1 VVGLRPLKQMSVR
14 VRRDLAGKLTPKKQ
28 GNLEIVS
35 GILGTASI
43 WKGLKKKTEPR
54 KLIQLNNYIVLG
66 VPFVKFG

>member
-14 VRRDLAGKLTPKKQ
+14 VRRDLVGKLTPKKQ

-43 WKGLKKKTEPR
+43 WKGLKKKLSP
-54 KLIQLNNYIVLG
+54 G
-66 VPFVKFG
+66 S